1 MKQYQVTRKRQV
13 TLPKKLAEKKGIKPG
28 DTVVFEESEDAIVLR
43 KSSSSNTKEDFD
55 DIRRAIKA
63 YSRDIPKI
71 RKAVKLAEAA
81 LIENLSRH
89 ISVK

>member
-1 MKQYQVTRKRQV
+1 M

-43 KSSSSNTKEDFD
+43 KSSSNNRKEDFD
-55 DIRRAIKA
+55 NIRRAIKR
-63 YSRDIPKI
+63 YSKDIPKI
-71 RKAVKLAEAA
+71 RKGVKLAESA

-89 ISVK
+89 LSSK